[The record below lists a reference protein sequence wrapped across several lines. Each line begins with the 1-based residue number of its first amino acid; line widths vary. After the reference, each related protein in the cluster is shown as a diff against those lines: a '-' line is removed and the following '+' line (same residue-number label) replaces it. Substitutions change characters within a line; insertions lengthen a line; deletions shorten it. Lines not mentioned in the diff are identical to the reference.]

1 MQKISLEEFQRLK
14 SEFDEIYDLIIDESQ
29 DKSDMFFS
37 DGSLY
42 SEEEAENRLNDIN
55 ERLLNY
61 DLSDISAE
69 DFGRMI
75 IFATSFFKGLKD
87 TGANID
93 FSLFDEEIGFFEL
106 GDVRGCTL
114 INPDFSKMSFSDK
127 VVAEKTRE
135 EYKEYFLDRPDD
147 IVDPKNEA
155 IDRYYAREMTI
166 DDVILLREELSDGNK
181 TLYIS
186 DRYKQIIDKVG
197 FDRLAELWSRE
208 SIYMESFILDRY
220 DFLKYL
226 DAVTEE
232 MTAENIINTWF
243 AITRKEIEDA
253 GIHRLTRS
261 KSIPL
266 GADIIDIDVSLYGEN
281 FINQNPE
288 FFVEDR
294 SLPDEIKQKF
304 YNGKLSFDE
313 FFQYREEFEG
323 IMVGIGIEDKSGLR
337 WQLGRKKFSELIDID
352 AEAMFF
358 LQDAEQYDKYMVK
371 AFLETENY
379 EIESFKGAIEDLL
392 RTYKVAIFNNDIDIK
407 SVYENKF
414 FRDRLPELFL
424 DEEAPDEL
432 KEFFYGRNLKIDDL
446 NINPEWIQWIE
457 GKKEYVKRCCIRKD
471 IYDDWKT
478 DFQMGEYSSE
488 VEEYMLYMY
497 EEELRVDRKKGN
509 YLSSRILEGEF
520 KTNNPDL
527 FFEDLP
533 KDLQKLF
540 EERNIDMQAIFD
552 LPREQKELLKNKEL
566 SMLLISYGSEF
577 AFCHKVGGSYED
589 FEIYEKYRT
598 VISEIISEIQ
608 DGKIKNID
616 EYIDRGDIE
625 ELLKQ
630 ALLQSITTKKRGYSE
645 NAPEE
650 FKTEHPELFISQED
664 IDSLNMS
671 EFDIDE
677 IKDIFYKQAIT
688 FNDLREYPQL
698 RQLLKEK
705 NLTACIHQDCL
716 YLLELYDGDIEEFF
730 EIGMKYG
737 NALMNSAVRDKF
749 KGKKDF
755 LKIGDDGEDREWIIE
770 DLLIECIKEKSL
782 KHERESLPQEFK
794 RKNQEFFLLPEELA
808 SLRESMEESKV
819 QELISMFNEGKVKFQ
834 TLKEHPQFKDII
846 IEKNFKSCMIGLEN
860 EVILKLEEVFNG
872 DRHKAVNVAIRFST
886 QIDALIGNESINTR
900 HNVEKIIE
908 YYKEMKFIPHPVVV
922 RKFPADRVKDF
933 ALNSKLWGK
942 LMSMADYTS
951 IDDYKASL
959 LEVAMIMGVFE
970 TKEFE
975 KNGQTMIQGIGQ
987 NGFDRLHELLNKTYT
1002 YDFNPAEEMIEE
1014 GKVEFVGKGYVK
1026 TIPDYKES
1034 LLFYD
1039 LQNVAIECD
1048 LLDEMVE
1055 GGLSAVEVQMLASRL
1070 GMSDSERDIYFEET
1084 ESGSYRC
1091 SIDTTFSQ
1099 KLSVLFETL
1108 GIKDSSVLAEDE
1120 FKRLRDCDREYIL
1133 RGFVKTDEGYR
1144 FNMAKIDDM
1153 FVVDR
1158 NTEIDEVE
1166 SKENKRLFD
1175 YIKYLMMEYGLDVE
1189 GGLLGANNDRSNIEL
1204 VLSEEK
1210 IEKILTA
1217 ADEIS
1222 KKAAERYCCK
1232 DLWIAKEDEKKRIFT
1247 PDILHTV
1254 FDGTKMEYN
1263 KVFVDFLLEYGETI
1277 VSDPELISRIKLL
1290 QETVIEISKDEDLRD
1305 KKVTPEL
1312 VIRMLGER
1320 KYDKVKV
1327 GFERGVELAQK
1338 YGFSQQQFEEAQ
1350 EIWEEAKKREA
1361 SSIPRVEKKEEEYS
1375 YEVLRLDDAVGIF
1388 VGNITE
1394 CCQKVGGFG
1403 ETAMLHSMKEK
1414 NGRVFVVR
1422 NASNKIIAQ
1431 AWLWR
1436 NGNIVC
1442 FDNVEVPHKE
1452 EGIKKNQDMI
1462 YEALKKA
1469 ARDICEKDAEVI
1481 DSLVAEG
1488 KIDKEKGDLMKVK
1501 KVTVG
1506 KGNTNVHAITGNT
1519 DRNLED
1525 DENRYSLEAGKE
1537 YNGKELYT
1545 SDSRKQVIVFKAED
1559 YVSGATVPTLAI
1571 HKDENVE
1578 KNLSELSYAEIKTIK
1593 NIEMELDPEARED
1606 LEHIKN
1612 SAGLA
1617 EMYGIESEV
1626 LKIVK
1631 GTDWFMLYSEND
1643 EAIKIYKMLKSPS
1656 SGIVKKSVRE
1666 QKEAVKMI
1674 MDKAAEQNKTIRMEI
1689 ENDRVYEAAKVMIK
1703 HTKKDYEMDV
1713 VEEDGYKGHRIEI
1726 SGVEGR

>member
-1 MQKISLEEFQRLK
+1 MQKITLEEFHRFK
-14 SEFDEIYDLIIDESQ
+14 SEFDELYNLIMDASK
-29 DKSDMFFS
+29 DKAEMFFS

-42 SEEEAENRLNDIN
+42 DEEEAEKRMLDIN
-55 ERLLNY
+55 DRLLNY
-61 DLSDISAE
+61 DLSDIPAE
-69 DFGRMI
+69 DFGTMLM
-75 IFATSFFKGLKD
+75 FATSFFKGLKG
-87 TGANID
+87 TGAHID
-93 FSLFDEEIGFFEL
+93 FSLFGEDWGFVEL

-114 INPDFSKMSFSDK
+114 VNPDFSSLSFNDRI
-127 VVAEKTRE
+127 VDEKTRE
-135 EYKEYFLDRPDD
+135 EYSEYFLERPNEIDN
-147 IVDPKNEA
+147 PKNEA

-166 DDVILLREELSDGNK
+166 EDVILLRDELSYGNK
-181 TLYIS
+181 IIYIS

-208 SIYMESFILDRY
+208 PIYMESFILDRY

-226 DAVTEE
+226 EVVTEE
-232 MTAENIINTWF
+232 MTVDDIINTWF
-243 AITRKEIEDA
+243 SITRKEIEDS
-253 GIHRLTRS
+253 GIHKLTRS
-261 KSIPL
+261 KSVPI

-323 IMVGIGIEDKSGLR
+323 VMAGIGIEDKSNLC
-337 WQLGRKKFSELIDID
+337 WQLGRKKFAELIDID
-352 AEAMFF
+352 AEAVFF
-358 LQDAEQYDKYMVK
+358 LQDAEQHDKYIVK
-371 AFLETENY
+371 AFLEMENY
-379 EIESFKGAIEDLL
+379 ESESLKGAIENLL
-392 RTYKVAIFNNDIDIK
+392 RTYKVAVFNNDIDIK
-407 SVYENKF
+407 SIYGNKF
-414 FRDRLPELFL
+414 LRDRLPELFL
-424 DEEAPDEL
+424 DEEAPDAL
-432 KEFFYGRNLKIDDL
+432 KEAFYGRSLKIEDL
-446 NINPEWIQWIE
+446 NINPDWIQWLE
-457 GKKEYVKRCCIRKD
+457 GKKDYVKRCCIKKD
-471 IYDDWKT
+471 VYDDWKT
-478 DFQMGEYSSE
+478 DFQMGNYSSE

-497 EEELRVDRKKGN
+497 EEELRVDRKKGK
-509 YLSSRILEGEF
+509 YLSDRILEGEF

-533 KDLQKLF
+533 EDLQKLF
-540 EERNIDMQAIFD
+540 EERNLDMQGVFD
-552 LPREQKELLKNKEL
+552 LPKEQKELLRDKEL
-566 SMLLISYGSEF
+566 SMLLNFYLG
-577 AFCHKVGGSYED
+577 D
-589 FEIYEKYRT
+589 FEFCQKVSGTYEAFELYEKYRE
-598 VISEIISEIQ
+598 VIDVIILEVQ
-608 DGKIKNID
+608 GGKIKDIKD
-616 EYIDRGDIE
+616 YVDSGKIE
-625 ELLKQ
+625 ELLKK
-630 ALLQSITTKKRGYSE
+630 ALLQSIVNEKRGYSE
-645 NAPEE
+645 KAPEE
-650 FKTEHPELFISQED
+650 FKAEHSELFISQED
-664 IDSLNMS
+664 IDLLGLN
-671 EFDIDE
+671 EFESAE
-677 IKDIFYKQAIT
+677 IKNIFYNQSIT
-688 FNDLREYPQL
+688 FNDFREYPQL
-698 RQLLKEK
+698 RQLLKDK
-705 NLTACIHQDCL
+705 NLTACMHQDCL
-716 YLLELYDGDIEEFF
+716 YLLELYDGDVEEFF
-730 EIGMKYG
+730 EKGMKYG
-737 NALMNSAVRDKF
+737 NSLMNSSFRDKI
-749 KGKKDF
+749 KRKKDF
-755 LKIGDDGEDREWIIE
+755 VKIGDDGYDRDWIIE

-782 KHERESLPQEFK
+782 KQVRESLPAELK

-819 QELISMFNEGKVKFQ
+819 QELINVFNEGKINLQ
-834 TLKEHPQFKDII
+834 TLKENPQFKEII
-846 IEKNFKSCMIGLEN
+846 VKKSPEACMIGLEA
-860 EVILKLEEVFNG
+860 EIIDKFKELFDG
-872 DRHKAVNVAIRFST
+872 DYNRAFNVATRFAT
-886 QIDALIGNESINTR
+886 QVDTLIGNESFNSR
-900 HNVEKIIE
+900 DNVNKIIE
-908 YYKEMKFIPHPVVV
+908 YYKEMKFIPHPIVV
-922 RKFPADRVKDF
+922 RKFPASRIKDF

-942 LMSMADYTS
+942 LMSMPEYTS

-959 LEVAMIMGVFE
+959 LEAAMIMGVFE

-987 NGFDRLHELLNKTYT
+987 NGFDKLQDLLSKTYR
-1002 YDFNPAEEMIEE
+1002 YGFNPTEEMIEE
-1014 GKVEFVGKGYVK
+1014 GKVEFVGKGYVEN
-1026 TIPDYKES
+1026 IPDYKES

-1084 ESGSYRC
+1084 ASDSYRC

-1108 GIKDSSVLAEDE
+1108 GIKDSSVLSEDE

-1133 RGFVKTDEGYR
+1133 KGFVKTDEGYR
-1144 FNMAKIDDM
+1144 FNMAKIDDK

-1166 SKENKRLFD
+1166 SKQNKKLFD
-1175 YIKYLMMEYGLDVE
+1175 YIKYLMMEYGLNIE
-1189 GGLLGANNDRSNIEL
+1189 GGVLGANNDRSNIDL

-1222 KKAAERYCCK
+1222 KKAIERYSCE
-1232 DLWIAKEDEKKRIFT
+1232 DLWFVKEDEKKRIFT
-1247 PDILHTV
+1247 PGILHSV

-1263 KVFVDFLLEYGETI
+1263 KVFANFLLEYGETI
-1277 VSDPELISRIKLL
+1277 VSDPELISRIKLI
-1290 QETVIEISKDEDLRD
+1290 QETVIKISKDEDLRD

-1436 NGNIVC
+1436 NGNTVC

-1519 DRNLED
+1519 DPDLED
-1525 DENRYSLEAGKE
+1525 DENRYSLEVAKE

-1545 SDSRKQVIVFKAED
+1545 SDSRNQVIVFKAED
-1559 YVSGATVPTLAI
+1559 YVSGADVPTLAI
-1571 HKDENVE
+1571 HRDENVE
-1578 KNLSELSYAEIKTIK
+1578 KNVSELSYAEIKTIK
-1593 NIEMELDPEARED
+1593 NIEMELDPEAKED
-1606 LEHIKN
+1606 FEHIKN

-1617 EMYGIESEV
+1617 EMYGVEAEE
-1626 LKIVK
+1626 LKFIR
-1631 GTDWFMLYSEND
+1631 GTDWFMLYSEN
-1643 EAIKIYKMLKSPS
+1643 EESIEVHRMLKSPS
-1656 SGIVKKSVRE
+1656 SGIKKKSIKE
-1666 QKEAVKMI
+1666 QKETMKRL
-1674 MDKAAEQNKTIRMEI
+1674 MDKAAEQGKAISMEI

-1703 HTKKDYEMDV
+1703 HIKKDYEMEV
-1713 VEEDGYKGHRIEI
+1713 AEEEGYKGHRIEI